1 MQSINTKNR
10 STLFHVCAAL
20 IFLAAGGL
28 VSAALK
34 FELTYDYLLYHHYN
48 GFAFLNGRLGTD
60 IAPASVA
67 TYYNPL
73 LDALLYKL
81 NAFFRNDRGGYYFI
95 TGLPFGAMLFVLFE
109 ISLLFFDFKTLKGK
123 LCCAAVSI
131 IGATGVAA
139 WFQIGTAT
147 HEIPAAALVLSALY
161 LILRF
166 PDHKKTYAAAGF
178 LLGAAAGLKLTAAV
192 YCVSTGIALILSY
205 RTLAKPKT
213 FVAWLAAGGLAGFA
227 ATDGFWAVMLWNDFQ
242 NPFFPFWNKVFKS
255 PFYLNENYVDRLH
268 LDGVTAFQLA
278 FLPFYLINHPYT
290 SNVGALQELTDF
302 RFAALFVT
310 AACALAFRCR
320 LSPVMKKAALWLGV
334 SYVVWLT
341 TAANLRF
348 AVPVETLTAV
358 VLVAAFSR
366 WKKPASL
373 IGEALYLSAAV
384 IGTAVFASTAVLS
397 APWGFG
403 TRADILNE
411 RVVLPENA
419 VLELYRFPLAGVAAE
434 IAETNPTAKIVL
446 YAPSDNQW
454 HGWDI
459 ARMGK
464 MNGRRTDLIAKAA
477 VRAALFQ
484 DAFGLV
490 YDENPELLN
499 WDCRALDVSAN
510 FKTVLFSDVK
520 LCIEPKK

>member
-10 STLFHVCAAL
+10 SALFHVCAAL
-20 IFLAAGGL
+20 LFLTAGGL

-81 NAFFRNDRGGYYFI
+81 NAYFQNDRGGYYFA
-95 TGLPFGAMLFVLFE
+95 TGLPFGAMLFALFE

-131 IGATGVAA
+131 IGATGVA
-139 WFQIGTAT
+139 
-147 HEIPAAALVLSALY
+147 
-161 LILRF
+161 
-166 PDHKKTYAAAGF
+166 GF

-192 YCVSTGIALILSY
+192 YCVSTGVALILSY
-205 RTLAKPKT
+205 KSLAKPKT
-213 FVAWLAAGGLAGFA
+213 FIAWLATGGLAGFA
-227 ATDGFWAVMLWNDFQ
+227 ATDGFWAVMLWNGFQ

-302 RFAALFVT
+302 RFAALFIT
-310 AACALAFRCR
+310 AVCALVFRCR

-334 SYVVWLT
+334 SYAVWLM

-348 AVPVETLTAV
+348 AVPIEALTAV

-373 IGEALYLSAAV
+373 IGEVLYLSAAV

-403 TRADILNE
+403 TRANILNE
-411 RVVLPENA
+411 RVVLPENT

-434 IAETNPTAKIVL
+434 IAGTNPTAKIVL
-446 YAPSDNQW
+446 YSPSDDQW

-464 MNGRRTDLIAKAA
+464 MNDRRTDLTAGAA

-490 YDENPELLN
+490 YDENPELSA
-499 WDCRALDVSAN
+499 WDCRTLDVSAN
-510 FKTVLFSDVK
+510 FKSVLFSDVK
-520 LCIEPKK
+520 LCFEPKK

>member
-1 MQSINTKNR
+1 MI
-10 STLFHVCAAL
+10 FHVCAAL
-20 IFLAAGGL
+20 FFLAAGGL
-28 VSAALK
+28 ISAALK
-34 FELTYDYLLYHHYN
+34 FELTYDFLLYHHYN
-48 GFAFLNGRLGTD
+48 GFAFLNGRLATD

-81 NAFFRNDRGGYYFI
+81 DAFFRNDRGGYYFA
-95 TGLPFGAMLFVLFE
+95 TGLPFGALLFVLFE

-131 IGATGVAA
+131 IGATGVAT

-147 HEIPAAALVLSALY
+147 HEIPAAVLVLSALF

-166 PDHKKTYAAAGF
+166 SDCKKAYAAAGF

-192 YCVSTGIALILSY
+192 YCVSTGVALILSY
-205 RTLAKPKT
+205 KTLTKPKT
-213 FVAWLAAGGLAGFA
+213 FIALLAAGGLAGFL
-227 ATDGFWAVMLWNDFQ
+227 ATDGFWAFALWKNFQ

-290 SNVGALQELTDF
+290 SGIGALQELTDF
-302 RFAALFVT
+302 RLAALFVT
-310 AACALAFRCR
+310 AACAAVFRCR
-320 LSPVMKKAALWLGV
+320 LSPLMKKAAVWLGV
-334 SYVVWLT
+334 SYAVWLV

-348 AVPVETLTAV
+348 AVPIETLTAV
-358 VLVAAFSR
+358 VLVAAFAR
-366 WKKPASL
+366 LKRPASL
-373 IGEALYLSAAV
+373 IGESLYLSAAV
-384 IGTAVFASTAVLS
+384 IGTAVFASTTVLS

-403 TRADILNE
+403 TQAKILNE
-411 RVVLPENA
+411 RIVLPENT
-419 VLELYRFPLAGVAAE
+419 VLELYRSPLAGVAAE
-434 IAETNPTAKIVL
+434 IAETNPTAKIIL
-446 YAPSDNQW
+446 YSPSDNQW
-454 HGWDI
+454 NGWDI

-464 MNGRRTDLIAKAA
+464 MNGRRTDLIRNAA
-477 VRAALFQ
+477 ARAALFQ

-490 YDENPELLN
+490 YQESPHLTK
-499 WDCRALDVSAN
+499 WDCRTLNVSAN
-510 FKTVLFSDVK
+510 FKSVLFSDVR
-520 LCIEPKK
+520 LCFEPKK